1 MNLFNVI
8 QTEAPLCDE
17 FKSILTD
24 PYYKSVHKVLQ
35 GWGEG
40 LLERTGEQ
48 RKFVV
53 EFQTTFNSSFWELY
67 LNKAFIE
74 LGYSVD
80 YTKDR
85 PDFCITT
92 PEGHQFNVEA
102 VISDRSKVLTE
113 AEENMDEEAYAQHS
127 TIKLIG
133 KLKDKKDIFTGNE
146 KKKNSYSSL
155 EHVKDKPFVIAIAPF
170 DSNMSLNQNNT
181 MINRVLFGIEAP
193 SLDDFT
199 LGKQR
204 KVRSVFKPNG
214 APIEVGIFT
223 NDSYKEISA
232 VIFSTTGT
240 LGKAMIESSTSVL
253 VRAIRYKTMGLDELI
268 SKKDMRKEGRQAHRL
283 SRYNYLITN
292 RFFDGDLVLGSDT
305 SVCHSSEWTE
315 THLDG
320 LHIYYNPFATI
331 PLDPKI
337 FNAQEITHNFY
348 DVERQEPVM
357 QHPDGALVSRQV
369 YEPSKQYLDFLVS
382 NNCPEFIADTKW

>member
-8 QTEAPLCDE
+8 ETEAPLCEE
-17 FKSILTD
+17 FKIILED
-24 PYYKSVHKVLQ
+24 PYYKPVHKVLQ
-35 GWGEG
+35 SWGEG
-40 LLERTGEQ
+40 LLERSGEQ

-67 LNKAFIE
+67 LNKSFKE

-85 PDFCITT
+85 PDFCVTT
-92 PEGHQFNVEA
+92 PDGYKFNVEA

-113 AEENMDEEAYAQHS
+113 QEKYMDEETYAQHS

-133 KLKDKKDIFTGNE
+133 KLKDKKDLFTGTE
-146 KKKNSYSSL
+146 KKKNPYSSL

-181 MINRVLFGIEAP
+181 MINRVLFGIEP
-193 SLDDFT
+193 PDSNDFSF
-199 LGKQR
+199 GKQR
-204 KVRSVFKPNG
+204 SVSSIYKPNG
-214 APIEVGIFT
+214 SPIEVGIFT

-240 LGKAMIESSTSVL
+240 LGKAIVESGTSRL
-253 VRAIRYKTMGLDELI
+253 VRATRFKTMGVNEFA
-268 SKKDMRKEGRQAHRL
+268 SKEGRQAHRL
-283 SRYNYLITN
+283 SRYNYLITQ
-292 RFFDGDLVLGSDT
+292 RFVHDEQFFGSD
-305 SVCHSSEWTE
+305 VIICHSSEWTE

-320 LHIYYNPFATI
+320 LHIYYNPFATT

-337 FNAQEITHNFY
+337 FHAKEITHNFY
-348 DVERQEPVM
+348 DIERQEPNM
-357 QHPDGALVSRQV
+357 QHPDGALISRQV
-369 YEPSKQYLDFLVS
+369 FEPSKQSLDFLVT
-382 NNCPEFIADTKW
+382 NYCPEFIADTKW